1 LAPVAASSASGKPAI
16 RMPSQQCFTSREM
29 FVQIRQYLNILVL
42 PYFPADNPS
51 GSTIWPK

>member
-1 LAPVAASSASGKPAI
+1 
-16 RMPSQQCFTSREM
+16 MPSQQCFTSREM